1 MANRIDVAPRDHT
14 RDRKPLIYAITGVIL
29 AAGVLMMA
37 FYDRGGDPVPL
48 ASTQKAIVTAQ
59 R

>member
-1 MANRIDVAPRDHT
+1 MENRIDVAPRDHK
-14 RDRKPLIYAITGVIL
+14 RLIYAITGAIL
-29 AAGVLMMA
+29 AVGLVMMA

-48 ASTQKAIVTAQ
+48 ASAQKAIVTAQ